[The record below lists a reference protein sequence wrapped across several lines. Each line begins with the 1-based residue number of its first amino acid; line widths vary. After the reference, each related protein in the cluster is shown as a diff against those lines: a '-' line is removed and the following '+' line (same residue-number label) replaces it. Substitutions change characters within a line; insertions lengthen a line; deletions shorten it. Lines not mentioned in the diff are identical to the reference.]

1 MNMFDLVRNNKKVVQ
16 LVLAL
21 IVLPFALWGVDS
33 YVRGGAGGANEVA
46 NVGKTPISQEEF
58 QRSLSEQQERL
69 RPQVGSN
76 TALLESPE
84 FRRGVLNELINQRLL
99 LLHANKSQMGISN
112 ETLSGFIMSLPSL
125 QIDGKFSR
133 ERYESLVA
141 AQNMSVEQFEQMLRR
156 DLLTQQST
164 LPIANAAVTGGL
176 SGDRWLLAQ
185 LEEREIAE
193 AAIRAEQFA
202 GDSKPDEAAIK
213 RYYEENR
220 ARFEQPEQVRVEYL
234 VLSQKQLIEN
244 AKVSDADVKAA
255 YDANAARY
263 KKPEQRRAS
272 HILIRADKGAPE
284 AQVKAAQDKA
294 ADILAQV
301 KASPADFAKLAKQHS
316 QDPGS
321 AANGGDLGFF
331 GRGMMVKPFEEAT
344 YLLQENQVS
353 EVVRSDFGFHII
365 KLTGIRAEQA
375 QKLEEV
381 RAEILAELKR
391 TAGAK
396 QYAEA
401 AEGFSNLVYEQ
412 SDSLKPAAEKYGLTL
427 QISDWMAK
435 NGQLSLPF
443 ANPKLALALFSDDAI
458 KNKRNTEAVEAAP
471 NTLVSARVI
480 EHQPAA
486 LIPLEKVSGV
496 IAQALT
502 RESALVKAAV
512 AGQAELDKLNK
523 GEKSGLSWSTARTV
537 SRLHA
542 PNLSREAGVAI
553 FGADAQKLP
562 AYVGAKT
569 PAGFVLYRI
578 DKVKLFDAATASG
591 DAAAR
596 VQALR
601 QQYGEVLA
609 REELIDWLAALR
621 QQYGVKINSAALERK

>member
-1 MNMFDLVRNNKKVVQ
+1 MGCGF
-16 LVLAL
+16 
-21 IVLPFALWGVDS
+21 
-33 YVRGGAGGANEVA
+33 VRGSGGGGGSEVA

-58 QRSLSEQQERL
+58 QRALSEQQDRL

-76 TALLESPE
+76 VAMLESPE
-84 FRRGVLNELINQRLL
+84 FRRGVLQELINQRLL
-99 LLHANKSQMGISN
+99 LLHASKSQMGISN

-125 QIDGKFSR
+125 QVDGKFSR
-133 ERYESLVA
+133 ERYEQLVA

-164 LPIANAAVTGGL
+164 LPIANAAITGGL
-176 SGDRWLLAQ
+176 PSNRWLLAQ

-193 AAIRAEQFA
+193 ASIRAEQFA
-202 GDSKPDEAAIK
+202 GDSKPDEATIK

-234 VLSQKQLIEN
+234 VLSQSKLIEN
-244 AKVSDADVKAA
+244 AKVSDADIKTA

-294 ADILAQV
+294 AEILAQV
-301 KASPADFAKLAKQHS
+301 KAAPADFAKLAKQHS

-344 YLLQENQVS
+344 YALQENQVS

-365 KLTGIRAEQA
+365 KLTGVRPEQA

-391 TAGAK
+391 TMGAK
-396 QYAEA
+396 HYAEA
-401 AEGFSNLVYEQ
+401 AEGFSNMVYEQ

-427 QISDWMAK
+427 QVSDWMAR
-435 NGQLSLPF
+435 NGQLTAPF
-443 ANPKLALALFSDDAI
+443 SNAKLAQALFSDDAV

-486 LIPLEKVSGV
+486 LIPLGQGAGM
-496 IAQALT
+496 ITQALV
-502 RESALVKAAV
+502 RDAALVQGRRPPV
-512 AGQAELDKLNK
+512 RR
-523 GEKSGLSWSTARTV
+523 SWTS
-537 SRLHA
+537 
-542 PNLSREAGVAI
+542 
-553 FGADAQKLP
+553 
-562 AYVGAKT
+562 
-569 PAGFVLYRI
+569 
-578 DKVKLFDAATASG
+578 
-591 DAAAR
+591 
-596 VQALR
+596 
-601 QQYGEVLA
+601 
-609 REELIDWLAALR
+609 
-621 QQYGVKINSAALERK
+621 

>member
-1 MNMFDLVRNNKKVVQ
+1 MFDIVRNNKKFAQ
-16 LVLAL
+16 IVLAL
-21 IVLPFALWGVDS
+21 ITLPFAFWGIDS
-33 YVRGGAGGANEVA
+33 YVSGGGSANEIA

-69 RPQVGSN
+69 RPQAGGNV
-76 TALLESPE
+76 AMLESPE
-84 FRRGVLNELINQRLL
+84 FRRGVLQELINQRLL

-125 QIDGKFSR
+125 QVEGKFSR
-133 ERYESLVA
+133 ERYEQLVA

-164 LPIANAAVTGGL
+164 LPIANAAITGGL
-176 SGDRWLLAQ
+176 PSNRWLAAQ

-193 AAIRAEQFA
+193 AQIRAEQFA

-213 RYYEENR
+213 RYYDENR
-220 ARFEQPEQVRVEYL
+220 TRFEQPEQVRVEFL
-234 VLSQKQLIEN
+234 VLNQKQLIEN
-244 AKVSDADVKAA
+244 AKVSEADIKAA

-263 KKPEQRRAS
+263 RKPEQRRAS

-294 ADILAQV
+294 AEILALV
-301 KASPADFAKLAKQHS
+301 KTTPADFSKLAKQHS

-344 YLLQENQVS
+344 YALQENQVS

-365 KLTGIRAEQA
+365 KLTGVRPEQA
-375 QKLEEV
+375 QKFEEV

-401 AEGFSNLVYEQ
+401 AEGFSNMVYEQ
-412 SDSLKPAAEKYGLTL
+412 SDSLKPAAEKYGLTV
-427 QISDWMAK
+427 QTSEWMAK
-435 NGQLSLPF
+435 GGQLAPPF
-443 ANPKLALALFSDDAI
+443 VNPKLAQALFADDAV
-458 KNKRNTEAVEAAP
+458 KNKRNTEAIETAP
-471 NTLVSARVI
+471 NTLVSAHVI

-486 LIPLEKVSGV
+486 LMPLEKVSGV
-496 IAQALT
+496 IAQVLT
-502 RESALVKAAV
+502 RDAALVKATA
-512 AGQAELDKLNK
+512 AGQVELDKLNK
-523 GEKSGLSWSTARTV
+523 GEKSSLAWSPLRTV
-537 SRLHA
+537 SRQHA
-542 PNLSREAGVAI
+542 PNLSREAGLAI

-562 AYVGAKT
+562 AYVGTKT
-569 PAGFVLYRI
+569 QAGFALYRI
-578 DKVKLFDAATASG
+578 DKVKPFDAATATG

-621 QQYGVKINSAALERK
+621 QQYGVKVNSAALERK